1 MNLNLLLLYVLK
13 NSKNVF
19 LGDLYIGIFFLLPNC
34 YGKVGSLEKLGIIL
48 IETLNWGFFPLISLM
63 KNENTLQ
70 NNISRCRK

>member
-1 MNLNLLLLYVLK
+1 MLK
-13 NSKNVF
+13 NSRNVF

-63 KNENTLQ
+63 KIHHKTTFLVVQ
-70 NNISRCRK
+70 NN